1 MQNPIQTIWRFQI
14 FQVFFRK
21 IYFFYCFDPYTAQL
35 RKIKSAKNNL
45 LLSYGAKT
53 ISDHF
58 RNSNFFQNLKKILN
72 FSWYFSRDKC
82 VEYVEIM

>member
-21 IYFFYCFDPYTAQL
+21 INFFYCFDPYTAQL
-35 RKIKSAKNNL
+35 RKMKSAKNKH
-45 LLSYGAKT
+45 LLSYGEKT

-58 RNSNFFQNLKKILN
+58 GNSNFFQNLKKNLN
-72 FSWYFSRDKC
+72 FSQYFSHDKC